1 MSARMKAA
9 IIGLQVLILGGL
21 VTAAILLLS
30 AGDGEAKPAAVP
42 KPKVDRFDVSRA
54 YALAARQ
61 VALGP
66 RPPLS
71 TAQRKAAVFLRAGL
85 PNGHYESIPGGLRN
99 IVGSLPGRTP
109 AILVV
114 AHYDTTDEPGYLGA
128 NNSAAAVGAVVEIA
142 HDLRGDQR
150 RGDRAVRFLLT
161 DGEEAPRPFDGSDF
175 YDKALRGSRAYVAVH
190 AREIKQVVLLDFIGN
205 RDLRLRRDLSSTAS
219 LWEQLR
225 AAARRVGVA
234 RVFPSGTQNTVL
246 DDHTPF
252 LRAGIPAIDLI
263 DFDYACW
270 QKPCDTMAQVSKAS
284 MDAAGEAVLELVR
297 ELRRR

>member
-1 MSARMKAA
+1 
-9 IIGLQVLILGGL
+9 
-21 VTAAILLLS
+21 
-30 AGDGEAKPAAVP
+30 
-42 KPKVDRFDVSRA
+42 
-54 YALAARQ
+54 
-61 VALGP
+61 
-66 RPPLS
+66 
-71 TAQRKAAVFLRAGL
+71 
-85 PNGHYESIPGGLRN
+85 
-99 IVGSLPGRTP
+99 
-109 AILVV
+109 VV

-142 HDLRGDQR
+142 HDLRGDQH

-175 YDKALRGSRAYVAVH
+175 YDKALRGSRAYVAAH

-205 RDLRLRRDLSSTAS
+205 RDLRLRCDLSSTAS